1 MKTTIPEQYLT
12 DYALNELG
20 PEERI
25 YVEALLSASEES
37 REEVCQIVD
46 LAMLLNVGFE
56 QEEEVAEV
64 TLTEAQ
70 RRFIGETRQPN
81 VFQRNIVAILA
92 VAACVA
98 VAVINLDDWNP
109 LAPRLSKRSAVA
121 GRRAIVSA
129 MNVSPAGR
137 PAASSPSSRWMRYDS
152 TASRSMPGSASSE
165 SSSARPASSRSSSR
179 KSFQSSV
186 KRSAA
191 VMLRPPPPRV
201 GPRRRASAT
210 A

>member
-37 REEVCQIVD
+37 REEVCQMVD

-56 QEEEVAEV
+56 QEEDNAEV

-98 VAVINLDDWNP
+98 VAAVNLDEWNP
-109 LAPRLSKRSAVA
+109 LTARLSKRSTVAVSGGLSGNGGMSVVA
-121 GRRAIVSA
+121 NGVETDFVTELLQFPQLARDPLLKQWFASHLRAIAAESAVSFEG
-129 MNVSPAGR
+129 MP
-137 PAASSPSSRWMRYDS
+137 
-152 TASRSMPGSASSE
+152 SMPSMPSM
-165 SSSARPASSRSSSR
+165 PIDL
-179 KSFQSSV
+179 V
-186 KRSAA
+186 
-191 VMLRPPPPRV
+191 P
-201 GPRRRASAT
+201 
-210 A
+210 